1 MRPLHHL
8 RRTSL
13 LPPLVLALWGWVLV
27 WSSLSS
33 CLDLLLNAAF
43 HPVVAIAG
51 VVLMLLG
58 LMQLRPSARRRRTVS
73 PFGWLL
79 SALMA
84 MLILVIPP
92 EPSFSDLAASRPDSL
107 PAAPTLSFF
116 LPPEQRTLTEWVRLL
131 RSQPDP
137 ELHAG
142 DPVKISGF
150 VLDRP
155 GEPLQLARLTVR
167 CCLADA
173 TPAGLP
179 VDWPADADPQAD
191 QWLEIEGTMAV
202 QERNGVP
209 VSVVKPDRLTVIPR
223 PERPLEP

>member
-1 MRPLHHL
+1 MRSLRHL
-8 RRTSL
+8 RRVAV
-13 LPPLVLALWGWVLV
+13 LPPLVVTLWGWVLV
-27 WSSLSS
+27 WSSFSS
-33 CLDLLLNAAF
+33 RLDLLLNAAF
-43 HPVVAIAG
+43 HPVVAVAG
-51 VVLMLLG
+51 VALMLVG
-58 LMQLRPSARRRRTVS
+58 LIQLRLAGRRRV
-73 PFGWLL
+73 PVAPLGWLL
-79 SALMA
+79 SAFVA
-84 MLILVIPP
+84 ILILLLPP
-92 EPSFSDLAASRPDSL
+92 QPSFSDLAANRPDSL
-107 PAAPTLSFF
+107 PAAPSLSFF

-142 DPVKISGF
+142 DPVRISGF

-179 VDWPADADPQAD
+179 VDWPAEADPKVD
-191 QWLEIEGTMAV
+191 QWFEIEGTMTV

-209 VSVVKPDRLTVIPR
+209 VNVVKPTRVKLIPR

>member
-13 LPPLVLALWGWVLV
+13 LPPLVLTLWGWVLV

-33 CLDLLLNAAF
+33 RLDLLLNAAF

-209 VSVVKPDRLTVIPR
+209 VSVVKPNRLTVIPR

>member
-33 CLDLLLNAAF
+33 RLDLLLNAAF

-209 VSVVKPDRLTVIPR
+209 VSVVKPSRLTVIPR

>member
-8 RRTSL
+8 RRTSV
-13 LPPLVLALWGWVLV
+13 LPPLVLTLWGWVLV

-33 CLDLLLNAAF
+33 RLDLLLNAAF

-179 VDWPADADPQAD
+179 VDWPADADPRAD

-209 VSVVKPDRLTVIPR
+209 VSVVKPNRLTVIPR

>member
-1 MRPLHHL
+1 MKFLRYL
-8 RRTSL
+8 RRAAV
-13 LPPLVLALWGWVLV
+13 LPPLVITLWGWVLV

-33 CLDLLLNAAF
+33 RLDLLLNAAF
-43 HPVVAIAG
+43 HPVVAVAG
-51 VVLMLLG
+51 VVLMLDG
-58 LMQLRPSARRRRTVS
+58 LMQLRLAGRRRV
-73 PFGWLL
+73 PVAPLGWLS
-79 SALMA
+79 SALVA
-84 MLILVIPP
+84 LLILLLPP
-92 EPSFSDLAASRPDSL
+92 QPSFSALAANRPDSL

-142 DPVKISGF
+142 DPVRISGF

-179 VDWPADADPQAD
+179 VDWPAETDPQVD
-191 QWLEIEGTMAV
+191 QWFEIEGTMTV

-209 VSVVKPDRLTVIPR
+209 ISVVKPTRVTLIPR

>member
-33 CLDLLLNAAF
+33 RLDLLLNAAF

-73 PFGWLL
+73 SFGWLL

-209 VSVVKPDRLTVIPR
+209 VSVVKPNRLTVIPR

>member
-33 CLDLLLNAAF
+33 RLDLLLNAAF

-209 VSVVKPDRLTVIPR
+209 VSVVKPSRLTVIPR
-223 PERPLEP
+223 PDRPLEP

>member
-13 LPPLVLALWGWVLV
+13 LPPLVLSLWGWVLV

-33 CLDLLLNAAF
+33 RLDLLLNAAF

-58 LMQLRPSARRRRTVS
+58 LMQLRPSARRRRAVS

-179 VDWPADADPQAD
+179 VDWPADVDPQAD

-209 VSVVKPDRLTVIPR
+209 VSVVKPNRLTVIPR

>member
-1 MRPLHHL
+1 MRSLRHL
-8 RRTSL
+8 RRAAV
-13 LPPLVLALWGWVLV
+13 LPPLVLTLWGWVLV
-27 WSSLSS
+27 WSTLSS
-33 CLDLLLNAAF
+33 RLDLLLNAAF
-43 HPVVAIAG
+43 HPVVAVAG
-51 VVLMLLG
+51 VVLMLVG
-58 LMQLRPSARRRRTVS
+58 LMQLRLAGRRRV
-73 PFGWLL
+73 PVAPLGWLS
-79 SALMA
+79 SAVVAL
-84 MLILVIPP
+84 LILFLPP
-92 EPSFSDLAASRPDSL
+92 QPSFSDLAANRPDSL

-142 DPVKISGF
+142 DPVRISGF

-179 VDWPADADPQAD
+179 VDWPAEADPRVD
-191 QWLEIEGTMAV
+191 QWFEIEGTMTV

-209 VSVVKPDRLTVIPR
+209 VSVVKPTKLTLIPR

>member
-33 CLDLLLNAAF
+33 RLDLLLNAAF

-209 VSVVKPDRLTVIPR
+209 VSVVKPNRLTVIPR

>member
-13 LPPLVLALWGWVLV
+13 LPPLVLTLWGWVLV

-33 CLDLLLNAAF
+33 RLDLLLNAAF

-150 VLDRP
+150 VLYRP

-209 VSVVKPDRLTVIPR
+209 VSVVKPNRLTVIPR

>member
-1 MRPLHHL
+1 MRPLRHL
-8 RRTSL
+8 RRTSV
-13 LPPLVLALWGWVLV
+13 LPALVLTLWGWVLV

-33 CLDLLLNAAF
+33 RLDLLLNAAF

-58 LMQLRPSARRRRTVS
+58 LMQLRPSGRRRRSVS
-73 PFGWLL
+73 PFGWML

-84 MLILVIPP
+84 MLILVVPP

-191 QWLEIEGTMAV
+191 QWLEIEGTMTV

-209 VSVVKPDRLTVIPR
+209 VSVVKPNRLTVIPR
-223 PERPLEP
+223 PDRPLEP

>member
-1 MRPLHHL
+1 MRSLRQL
-8 RRTSL
+8 RRAAV
-13 LPPLVLALWGWVLV
+13 LPPLVVTLWGWVLV

-33 CLDLLLNAAF
+33 RLDLLLNAAF
-43 HPVVAIAG
+43 HPVVAFAG
-51 VVLMLLG
+51 VVLMLVG
-58 LMQLRPSARRRRTVS
+58 LMQLRLVGRRRLPVA
-73 PFGWLL
+73 PVGWLL
-79 SALMA
+79 SALVA
-84 MLILVIPP
+84 SLILLLPP
-92 EPSFSDLAASRPDSL
+92 QPSFSDLAASRPDSL
-107 PAAPTLSFF
+107 PAAPSLSFF

-142 DPVKISGF
+142 DPVRISGF

-173 TPAGLP
+173 TPAGLA
-179 VDWPADADPQAD
+179 VDWPAEANPQAD
-191 QWLEIEGTMAV
+191 QWFSIEGTMIV
-202 QERNGVP
+202 QERNGVSI
-209 VSVVKPDRLTVIPR
+209 SVVKPTQMTLIPR

>member
-13 LPPLVLALWGWVLV
+13 LPPLVLTLWGWVLV

-33 CLDLLLNAAF
+33 RLDLLLNAAF

>member
-1 MRPLHHL
+1 MRSLRHL
-8 RRTSL
+8 RRAAV
-13 LPPLVLALWGWVLV
+13 LPPLVLTLWGWVLV

-33 CLDLLLNAAF
+33 RLDLLLNAAF
-43 HPVVAIAG
+43 HPVVAVAG
-51 VVLMLLG
+51 VVLMLVG
-58 LMQLRPSARRRRTVS
+58 LIQLRLAGRRPLSVA
-73 PFGWLL
+73 PLGWLL
-79 SALMA
+79 SAAVAL
-84 MLILVIPP
+84 LILLLPP
-92 EPSFSDLAASRPDSL
+92 RPSFSDLAASRPDSL
-107 PAAPTLSFF
+107 PAAPSLSFF

-142 DPVKISGF
+142 DPVRISGF

-179 VDWPADADPQAD
+179 VDWPAEANPQAD
-191 QWLEIEGTMAV
+191 QWFSIEGAMIV

-209 VSVVKPDRLTVIPR
+209 VSVVKPTQMTLIPR

>member
-1 MRPLHHL
+1 MRSLRQL
-8 RRTSL
+8 RRAAV
-13 LPPLVLALWGWVLV
+13 LPPLVVTLWGWVLV

-33 CLDLLLNAAF
+33 RLDLLLNAAF
-43 HPVVAIAG
+43 HPVVAVAG
-51 VVLMLLG
+51 VVLMVVG
-58 LMQLRPSARRRRTVS
+58 LIQLRFVGRRRLPLAPV
-73 PFGWLL
+73 GWLL
-79 SALMA
+79 SALVA
-84 MLILVIPP
+84 LLILLLPP
-92 EPSFSDLAASRPDSL
+92 QPSFSDLAASRPDSL
-107 PAAPTLSFF
+107 PAAPSLSFF

-142 DPVKISGF
+142 DPVRISGF

-179 VDWPADADPQAD
+179 VDWPDEADPKVD
-191 QWLEIEGTMAV
+191 QWFAIEGTMTV
-202 QERNGVP
+202 KERKGVP
-209 VSVVKPDRLTVIPR
+209 VNVVKPTRVTLIPR

>member
-1 MRPLHHL
+1 MRHLHHL

-33 CLDLLLNAAF
+33 RLDLLLNAAF

-202 QERNGVP
+202 QERNGVR